1 MLNNRPFQKDPLL
14 NQSIKNCDDKI
25 LSSNETHS
33 IFTLKYNM
41 YYKIL
46 AFSPKK
52 DHTKSQLLR
61 SSESTY
67 EEVSN
72 VYTLVLSHFILQVGQ
87 RMVGE
92 GYW

>member
-1 MLNNRPFQKDPLL
+1 
-14 NQSIKNCDDKI
+14 
-25 LSSNETHS
+25 
-33 IFTLKYNM
+33 M

-72 VYTLVLSHFILQVGQ
+72 VYTWVLESLHFTRGSKDGRRRVLVKGLVG
-87 RMVGE
+87 GG
-92 GYW
+92 GYSGSR